1 MVMSGPEWMT
11 DTMILKTLG
20 QKVKNWRLKADM
32 PQTKLAEAA
41 QVAVSTIIA
50 LESGRNISMTGLIR
64 ILRML
69 GKLDALAPFLE
80 DEPLSPIEYEKI
92 IEGKKTRKRASK
104 KTNHDKNAQGL
115 PVWNTNGDT
124 PSWE

>member
-1 MVMSGPEWMT
+1 MSSPEWMT
-11 DTMILKTLG
+11 DAMILKTLG
-20 QKVKNWRLKADM
+20 HKVKNWRLKADM
-32 PQTKLAEAA
+32 PQTVLAKAA
-41 QVAVSTIIA
+41 QVAVSTVIA
-50 LESGRNISMTGLIR
+50 LESGKNISMAGLVR

-104 KTNHDKNAQGL
+104 KSSYDRNAQGI
-115 PVWNTNGDT
+115 PVWNADGDT

>member
-1 MVMSGPEWMT
+1 MDSPEWMT

-20 QKVKNWRLKADM
+20 GKVKSWRLKADI
-32 PQTKLAEAA
+32 PQTTLAKAA

-50 LESGRNISMTGLIR
+50 LESGKNISMNGLIR

-92 IEGKKTRKRASK
+92 IEGKKSRKRASK
-104 KTNHDKNAQGL
+104 KTNYDKHSQSV
-115 PVWNTNGDT
+115 PVWNADGDT